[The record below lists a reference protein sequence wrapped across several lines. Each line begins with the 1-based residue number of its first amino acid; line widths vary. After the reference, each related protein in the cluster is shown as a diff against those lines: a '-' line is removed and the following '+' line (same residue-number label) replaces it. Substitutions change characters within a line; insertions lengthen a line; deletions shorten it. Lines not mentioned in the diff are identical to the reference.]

1 MAIVQTDAL
10 VVRSHR
16 LGETSLIVTL
26 FTRDYGLLRC
36 VAKGARGPKSRFGA
50 ALEPGVS
57 IAAVVYRK
65 LTRDLQL
72 LSKADIVA
80 YWPAL
85 WQDPDR
91 FARAGAVL
99 EFLERAAYGES
110 ADPDL
115 IDLATETLGA
125 MSAAPPAALEPML
138 RAFEI
143 QACRRLGYAPELS
156 ACLECRAPLGEGG
169 LFHPLKGGLLCGTP
183 CGGEGGAFRLSER
196 ARRTLLALAEHPLE
210 SLAGWAME
218 RYPGAEVTRAIER
231 FLSSHL
237 ERFEGLRAQRVG
249 EAMVRYAAEGST
261 R

>member
-10 VVRSHR
+10 VLRSHR

-26 FTRDYGLLRC
+26 FTREFGLLRC

-72 LSKADIVA
+72 LSKADILA
-80 YWPAL
+80 FRPAL
-85 WQDPDR
+85 WEDPDR

-99 EFLERAAYGES
+99 EFLERAAYGE
-110 ADPDL
+110 AGDPDL
-115 IDLATETLGA
+115 IDLAAVTLDE
-125 MSAAPPAALEPML
+125 MSAAPPAALEAIL

-143 QACRRLGYAPELS
+143 QACRRLGYAPELT
-156 ACLECRAPLGEGG
+156 ACLECRVPLAEGG
-169 LFHPLKGGLLCGTP
+169 LFHPQKGGLLCGSP
-183 CGGEGGAFRLSER
+183 CGGDGGAFRLSER
-196 ARRTLLALAEHPLE
+196 ARRTLVALAEHPME

-218 RYPGAEVTRAIER
+218 RYPGAEISRAIER
-231 FLSSHL
+231 FLTSHL

-249 EAMVRYAAEGST
+249 EAMARYAAGA

>member
-1 MAIVQTDAL
+1 MAIIQTDAL

-50 ALEPGVS
+50 SLEPGVS

-85 WQDPDR
+85 WENPDR

-110 ADPDL
+110 GDPEL
-115 IDLATETLGA
+115 IDLATDTLGA
-125 MSAAPPAALEPML
+125 MSAAPVPALEAML

-156 ACLECRAPLGEGG
+156 ACLECRSPLGAGG
-169 LFHPLKGGLLCGTP
+169 LFHPQKGGLLCGAP
-183 CGGEGGAFRLSER
+183 CGDDGGSFRLSER
-196 ARRTLLALAEHPLE
+196 ARRTLVALAEHPLE

-218 RYPGAEVTRAIER
+218 RYPGIEITRAIER
-231 FLSSHL
+231 FLSAHL

-249 EAMVRYAAEGST
+249 EAMARYAEGT
-261 R
+261 T